1 MKTTLVIFGI
11 TGDLSR
17 RKLLPALQSIIARNT
32 AGELSVIGVSRSPID
47 VGQLLKD
54 TLGDDS
60 LSNYFVGHTMDLA
73 QASQYKLLKSK
84 LPKTEPVVIY
94 LAVPPASA
102 TQIVDFL
109 GEAGINTP
117 NVKILFEKPFGYDL
131 DSARQSISRTA
142 RYFDEE
148 HIYRIDHYMAKE
160 VALELVRLRFDA
172 THEYHAWNNTTIKQ
186 IEVLAHETIG
196 IEGRAA
202 FYEQV
207 GALRDVVQGHLMQL
221 LSLVLMKLPKDFSL
235 VELPR
240 LRHKALKFVNPVLER
255 SIRAQY
261 DNYQQ
266 EVDNQGSLTETFV
279 RIELTSDDPDWQGV
293 PIILTTGKSMDR
305 KKTAVK
311 VTMKDGSVIEFDEED
326 LIRTKDFVSDAYER
340 VFTEAI
346 ESRHNIFT
354 SSDEVLESWRIL
366 EPIRSRWSMDDSIAK
381 YTTASSVDQIADLVL
396 NDA

>member
-1 MKTTLVIFGI
+1 M
-11 TGDLSR
+11 
-17 RKLLPALQSIIARNT
+17 
-32 AGELSVIGVSRSPID
+32 
-47 VGQLLKD
+47 
-54 TLGDDS
+54 
-60 LSNYFVGHTMDLA
+60 
-73 QASQYKLLKSK
+73 
-84 LPKTEPVVIY
+84 
-94 LAVPPASA
+94 
-102 TQIVDFL
+102 
-109 GEAGINTP
+109 
-117 NVKILFEKPFGYDL
+117 
-131 DSARQSISRTA
+131 
-142 RYFDEE
+142 
-148 HIYRIDHYMAKE
+148 
-160 VALELVRLRFDA
+160 
-172 THEYHAWNNTTIKQ
+172 
-186 IEVLAHETIG
+186 
-196 IEGRAA
+196 
-202 FYEQV
+202 
-207 GALRDVVQGHLMQL
+207 
-221 LSLVLMKLPKDFSL
+221 L

-261 DNYQQ
+261 GNYQQ

-381 YTTASSVDQIADLVL
+381 YTTASSV
-396 NDA
+396 